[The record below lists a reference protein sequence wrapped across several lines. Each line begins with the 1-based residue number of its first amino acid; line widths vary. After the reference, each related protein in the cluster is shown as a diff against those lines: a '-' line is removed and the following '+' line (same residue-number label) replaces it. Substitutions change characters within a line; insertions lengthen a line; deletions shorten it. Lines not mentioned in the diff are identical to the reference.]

1 MYRGKQSDPFYHSDP
16 WLCVREMALERDH
29 QICQVCLKQ
38 YLAGGMRK
46 PRRATIVHHLIPRNE
61 RHDLELDLDNL
72 QSICAIHH
80 NQEHP
85 DKGGSHGAGKP
96 GSTRPKMTARII
108 KI

>member
-1 MYRGKQSDPFYHSDP
+1 MYRGKQSDPFYHSGP
-16 WLCVREMALERDH
+16 WLRVRELALMRDH
-29 QICQVCLKQ
+29 GICQVCLKQ
-38 YLAGGMRK
+38 YLAGSMRR

-61 RHDLELDLDNL
+61 RHDLELDLNNL

-85 DKGGSHGAGKP
+85 EKGGSRGADKP
-96 GSTRPKMTARII
+96 RSARPAAAARII